1 MNIGFRKMQTL
12 ILAGGQGTRIAE
24 HTKFIPKPMV
34 KIGKKPILCH
44 IIDIYLKYKFND
56 FVIAV
61 GFKSEVIKKYFLLK
75 NNPSIKKRELL
86 NFLKKRKL
94 IFNFKNYKLT
104 IVETGLYSQTG
115 DRVVKSFR
123 HMNKQNFFLTYGDG
137 LSNVN
142 IKNLYKFHN
151 KNNSLLTV
159 TAVTQPPRF
168 GQLILKNKTVE
179 EFAEKKTKSSQLISG
194 GFFVVNPDFVSKI
207 KKNTMFEIE
216 TVNHFVKKKK
226 VKAFVHK
233 GFWQCMD
240 TKREKDLLEEIYKKE
255 IPWLK

>member
-1 MNIGFRKMQTL
+1 
-12 ILAGGQGTRIAE
+12 
-24 HTKFIPKPMV
+24 
-34 KIGKKPILCH
+34 
-44 IIDIYLKYKFND
+44 
-56 FVIAV
+56 
-61 GFKSEVIKKYFLLK
+61 
-75 NNPSIKKRELL
+75 
-86 NFLKKRKL
+86 
-94 IFNFKNYKLT
+94 
-104 IVETGLYSQTG
+104 
-115 DRVVKSFR
+115 
-123 HMNKQNFFLTYGDG
+123 MNKQNFFLTYGDG

-179 EFAEKKTKSSQLISG
+179 EFAEKKTRSSQLISG
-194 GFFVVNPDFVSKI
+194 GFFVVNPAFVSKI